1 MPTLESKFTFAAN
14 FEGHCRGVN
23 MSACR
28 RKSISVTLAKAL
40 WLRSTISQDRF
51 RGDLLAQ
58 VVNETADLEAME
70 NFKAYCSGRS
80 KRDVTRV
87 LGRRKL

>member
-1 MPTLESKFTFAAN
+1 MIALDD
-14 FEGHCRGVN
+14 
-23 MSACR
+23 
-28 RKSISVTLAKAL
+28 KSGSIL
-40 WLRSTISQDRF
+40 
-51 RGDLLAQ
+51 GDLLAQ

-70 NFKAYCSGRS
+70 NFKAYCSDRS